1 MRTFRWLVV
10 INVLALAAA
19 CDRQQQ
25 QAQTALTPIGTIR
38 QVMENTVASN
48 ADVLFNSVAVTVSA
62 SGTDER
68 QPRTDEDW
76 ETVEHA
82 AFTLMEATN
91 LLLVPGR
98 RVALPS
104 EEKTSDGTTELPPIK
119 IQEKID
125 ANPDLWAKHVMEL
138 RAVGQ
143 QAFKATQ
150 NHSVQGLFDVGEA
163 LDRAC
168 ENCHLEFWY
177 PDEKRP
183 TAAGAPP
190 TKQ

>member
-1 MRTFRWLVV
+1 
-10 INVLALAAA
+10 
-19 CDRQQQ
+19 
-25 QAQTALTPIGTIR
+25 
-38 QVMENTVASN
+38 
-48 ADVLFNSVAVTVSA
+48 
-62 SGTDER
+62 
-68 QPRTDEDW
+68 
-76 ETVEHA
+76 
-82 AFTLMEATN
+82 
-91 LLLVPGR
+91 
-98 RVALPS
+98 VALPS
-104 EEKTSDGTTELPPIK
+104 EEKTSDGPTELPPIK

-177 PDEKRP
+177 PDEKPP